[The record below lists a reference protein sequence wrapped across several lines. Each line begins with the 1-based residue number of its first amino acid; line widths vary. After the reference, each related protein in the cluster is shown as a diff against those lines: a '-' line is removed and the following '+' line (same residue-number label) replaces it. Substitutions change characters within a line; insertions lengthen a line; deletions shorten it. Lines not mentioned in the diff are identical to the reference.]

1 MTVSDQPT
9 GIDPAGYDYSGHD
22 LTESDGSGNDTIAAS
37 ATAMSDAG
45 IGIIRV
51 SGPDAVRICAGI
63 CTNAKGMHDLE
74 THASNTIVFGYVV
87 DEEGS
92 RIDEVMVSVFR
103 APRSYTTEDTV
114 EINTHGGTYLMGRI
128 LDLVLKAGARLAEP
142 GEFTK
147 RAFLGGRI
155 DLSRAEAV
163 MDLIS
168 SQNEFARRS
177 ALAQLEGSVSE
188 KIREFRSM
196 ILSLI
201 AKKHF

>member
-1 MTVSDQPT
+1 MTVSDQLT

-163 MDLIS
+163 MDPDL
-168 SQNEFARRS
+168 F
-177 ALAQLEGSVSE
+177 LE
-188 KIREFRSM
+188 
-196 ILSLI
+196 
-201 AKKHF
+201 